1 MMPALSPLMSIAI
14 RVGAPVTLEP
24 GVPGR
29 RFVPITGGD
38 VTGSLNGRVVAGG
51 GDWQTIM
58 PDGAIEIAAHYVLDI
73 AGHGLVEVRSE
84 GVRHA
89 PPHILE
95 ALGRGDA
102 VDASLYYFRTS
113 IRLAAGAPDLLGLS
127 RTIYVA
133 SDRRE
138 QGQVH
143 LDIFEV
149 H

>member
-1 MMPALSPLMSIAI
+1 MMPALSPLMSVAI
-14 RVGAPVTLEP
+14 RVGVPVTLKP
-24 GVPGR
+24 GIPGR

-38 VTGSLNGRVVAGG
+38 VTGSLTGQVVAGG

-58 PDGAIEIAAHYVLDI
+58 PDGTIEIAAHYVLDI
-73 AGHGLVEVRSE
+73 AGHGLVEVRSG

-89 PPHILE
+89 PPAIME

-102 VDASLYYFRTS
+102 VDPSLYYFRTS
-113 IRLAAGAPDLLGLS
+113 IRLAASAPDLLRLS

-133 SDRRE
+133 SGRRE
-138 QGQVH
+138 HGQVH